1 MRKKAIIA
9 LMLAV
14 GISQTGMTATYI
26 NPVKVYA
33 ETKTGDKYING
44 SAKITQDDLVMS
56 SFALGYTVKDG
67 CKYVVERDGKYYA
80 SEYYSE
86 KNEEADGGVAQWCEF
101 KKSYGSKED
110 ALKAAQQIPKDV
122 ALYLELDTLKV
133 SKTKDLSGVR
143 LIIYD
148 GSSEVASATLD
159 KLDSLVGETKDDSSS
174 TDDTNGTD
182 GTDNT
187 DGNEEPEVDGKVKV
201 TVKNRKIG
209 NDLDVSNKLTV
220 TWDLKNDKASTFEIY
235 GSDCYEY
242 EYLSGKKSGSKTISV
257 DLANGTYNYELTTES
272 GGVVTGSFKVAN
284 TFTNDDT
291 DSSSEDLVNSNEKAP
306 KLKVTGIPK
315 KLAIG
320 QSFDLKIKSDKDA
333 IITFNGQSSG
343 KYEKNV
349 KFSIMQNGFYTY
361 SAVGKTGKETTGSIE
376 IKCFRKPSEVYDRD
390 GYWTGNTIGA
400 KAVSTVKRLVQ
411 TGMYDTKML
420 VVAAVLGVSGVVTLG
435 YRFYKKRRKGGSNA
449 KNS

>member
-1 MRKKAIIA
+1 
-9 LMLAV
+9 MLAV
-14 GISQTGMTATYI
+14 GISQTGITATYI

-44 SAKITQDDLVMS
+44 STKITQDDLVMS

-80 SEYYSE
+80 SEHYSE

-110 ALKAAQQIPKDV
+110 ALKAAQEISKDV
-122 ALYLELDTLKV
+122 AVYLDLDTLKV

-159 KLDSLVGETKDDSSS
+159 KLDSLIGEPKDDSSS
-174 TDDTNGTD
+174 TDD
-182 GTDNT
+182 TDNT

-242 EYLSGKKSGSKTISV
+242 LSGKKSGSKTMSV
-257 DLANGTYNYELTTES
+257 DLANGTYNYELDTES

-284 TFTNDDT
+284 TFTDDDS
-291 DSSSEDLVNSNEKAP
+291 DSSSEDLINSNEKAP

-343 KYEKNV
+343 KYEKNA
-349 KFSIMQNGFYTY
+349 KCNIMQNGFYTY
-361 SAVGKTGKETTGSIE
+361 SAVGKTGRETRGSIE
-376 IKCFRKPSEVYDRD
+376 VKCFKKPSEIYSGDS
-390 GYWTGNTIGA
+390 YWTGNTIGA
-400 KAVSTVKRLVQ
+400 KAVSTIKRLVQ
-411 TGMYDTKML
+411 TGMYDMRML
-420 VVAAVLGVSGVVTLG
+420 VVAGILGVSGVVILG
-435 YRFYKKRRKGGSNA
+435 YRFYKRRKDGSNA

>member
-33 ETKTGDKYING
+33 ETKTDDKYING
-44 SAKITQDDLVMS
+44 STKITQDDLVMS

-110 ALKAAQQIPKDV
+110 ALKAAQEIPKDV
-122 ALYLELDTLKV
+122 ALYLDLDTLKV

-159 KLDSLVGETKDDSSS
+159 RLDSLVGEPKDDSSS
-174 TDDTNGTD
+174 TDD
-182 GTDNT
+182 TDNT

-242 EYLSGKKSGSKTISV
+242 LSGKKTGSKTMSV
-257 DLANGTYNYELTTES
+257 DLANGTYNYELDTES
-272 GGVVTGSFKVAN
+272 GGVVIGSFKVAN
-284 TFTNDDT
+284 TFTDDDS

-333 IITFNGQSSG
+333 IITFNGRSSG

-349 KFSIMQNGFYTY
+349 KFSVMQNGFYTY
-361 SAVGKTGKETTGSIE
+361 SAVGKTGKETRGSIE
-376 IKCFRKPSEVYDRD
+376 VKCFKKPSEIYSGDS
-390 GYWTGNTIGA
+390 YWTGNTIGA
-400 KAVSTVKRLVQ
+400 KAVSTIKRLVQ
-411 TGMYDTKML
+411 TGMYDMRML
-420 VVAAVLGVSGVVTLG
+420 VVAGILGVSGVVTLG
-435 YRFYKKRRKGGSNA
+435 YGFYKKRRKDGSNA

>member
-1 MRKKAIIA
+1 
-9 LMLAV
+9 MLALSM
-14 GISQTGMTATYI
+14 SQTGMTATYI

-33 ETKTGDKYING
+33 EAKGDKYING
-44 SAKITQDDLVMS
+44 STKITQDDLVMS

-86 KNEEADGGVAQWCEF
+86 KNEEAEGGVAQWCEF

-110 ALKAAQQIPKDV
+110 ALKAAQEIPKDV
-122 ALYLELDTLKV
+122 AVYLDLDTLKV

-148 GSSEVASATLD
+148 GSSEVATATLD
-159 KLDSLVGETKDDSSS
+159 KLDSLVGEPKDDSSS
-174 TDDTNGTD
+174 TDD
-182 GTDNT
+182 TDNT

-242 EYLSGKKSGSKTISV
+242 LSGKKSGSKTMSV
-257 DLANGTYNYELTTES
+257 DLANGTYNYELDTES

-284 TFTNDDT
+284 TFTDDDS
-291 DSSSEDLVNSNEKAP
+291 DSSSEDLINSNEKAP

-333 IITFNGQSSG
+333 IITFNGRSSG

-361 SAVGKTGKETTGSIE
+361 SAVGKTGRETRGSIE
-376 IKCFRKPSEVYDRD
+376 VKCFKKPSEVYSGDS
-390 GYWTGNTIGA
+390 YWTGNTIGA
-400 KAVSTVKRLVQ
+400 KAVSTIKRLVQ
-411 TGMYDTKML
+411 TGMYDMRML
-420 VVAAVLGVSGVVTLG
+420 VVAGILGVSGVVTLG
-435 YRFYKKRRKGGSNA
+435 YGFYKKRRKGGSNA

>member
-44 SAKITQDDLVMS
+44 STKITQDDLVMS

-110 ALKAAQQIPKDV
+110 ALKAAQEIPKDV
-122 ALYLELDTLKV
+122 AVYLDLDALKV

-143 LIIYD
+143 FIIYD
-148 GSSEVASATLD
+148 SSSEVASATLD
-159 KLDSLVGETKDDSSS
+159 KLDSLVGEPKDDSSS
-174 TDDTNGTD
+174 TDD
-182 GTDNT
+182 TDNT

-220 TWDLKNDKASTFEIY
+220 TWDLKNDKAFTFEIY
-235 GSDCYEY
+235 GSDCY
-242 EYLSGKKSGSKTISV
+242 EYLSGKKSGSKTMSV
-257 DLANGTYNYELTTES
+257 DLANGTYNYELDTES

-284 TFTNDDT
+284 TFTDDDS
-291 DSSSEDLVNSNEKAP
+291 DSSSEDLINSNEKAP

-361 SAVGKTGKETTGSIE
+361 SAVGKTGRETRGSIE
-376 IKCFRKPSEVYDRD
+376 VKCFKKPSEIYDRD

-400 KAVSTVKRLVQ
+400 KAVSTIKRLVQ
-411 TGMYDTKML
+411 TGMYDMRML
-420 VVAAVLGVSGVVTLG
+420 VVAGILGVSGVVTLG
-435 YRFYKKRRKGGSNA
+435 YGFYKKRRKGGSNA

>member
-14 GISQTGMTATYI
+14 GISQTGITATYI

-33 ETKTGDKYING
+33 ETKTDDKYING
-44 SAKITQDDLVMS
+44 STKITQDDLVMS

-122 ALYLELDTLKV
+122 AVYLDLNTLKV

-148 GSSEVASATLD
+148 GSSEAVSATLD
-159 KLDSLVGETKDDSSS
+159 KLDSLVGEPKDDSSS
-174 TDDTNGTD
+174 TDD
-182 GTDNT
+182 TDNT

-242 EYLSGKKSGSKTISV
+242 LSGKKSGSKTMSV
-257 DLANGTYNYELTTES
+257 DLANGTYNYELDTES

-284 TFTNDDT
+284 TFTDDDS
-291 DSSSEDLVNSNEKAP
+291 DSSSEDLINSNEKAP

-333 IITFNGQSSG
+333 IITFNGRSSG

-361 SAVGKTGKETTGSIE
+361 SAVGKTGRETRGSIE
-376 IKCFRKPSEVYDRD
+376 VKCFKKPSEIYSGDS
-390 GYWTGNTIGA
+390 YWTGNTIGA
-400 KAVSTVKRLVQ
+400 KAVSTIKRLVQ
-411 TGMYDTKML
+411 TGMYDIRML
-420 VVAAVLGVSGVVTLG
+420 VVAGILGVSGVVILG
-435 YRFYKKRRKGGSNA
+435 YRFYKRRKGGSNA

>member
-1 MRKKAIIA
+1 
-9 LMLAV
+9 MLAV
-14 GISQTGMTATYI
+14 GISQTGITATYI

-44 SAKITQDDLVMS
+44 STKITQDDLVMS

-67 CKYVVERDGKYYA
+67 CRYVVERDGKYYA
-80 SEYYSE
+80 SEHYSE

-110 ALKAAQQIPKDV
+110 ALKAAQEIPKDV
-122 ALYLELDTLKV
+122 AVYLDLDTLKV

-159 KLDSLVGETKDDSSS
+159 KLDSLVGEPKDDSSS
-174 TDDTNGTD
+174 TDDT
-182 GTDNT
+182 DNT
-187 DGNEEPEVDGKVKV
+187 DGNEEPKVDGKVKV

-242 EYLSGKKSGSKTISV
+242 LSGKKSGSKTMSV
-257 DLANGTYNYELTTES
+257 DLANGTYNYELDTES

-284 TFTNDDT
+284 TFTDDDS
-291 DSSSEDLVNSNEKAP
+291 DSSSEDLINSNEKAP

-333 IITFNGQSSG
+333 IITFNGRSSG
-343 KYEKNV
+343 KYEKNA

-361 SAVGKTGKETTGSIE
+361 SAVGKTGRETRGSIE
-376 IKCFRKPSEVYDRD
+376 VKCFKKPSEIYSGDS
-390 GYWTGNTIGA
+390 YWTGNTIGA
-400 KAVSTVKRLVQ
+400 KAVSTIKRLVQ
-411 TGMYDTKML
+411 TGMYDIRML
-420 VVAAVLGVSGVVTLG
+420 VVAGILGVSGVVILG
-435 YRFYKKRRKGGSNA
+435 YRFYKRRKDGSNA

>member
-1 MRKKAIIA
+1 
-9 LMLAV
+9 MLAV

-44 SAKITQDDLVMS
+44 STKITQDDLVMS

-110 ALKAAQQIPKDV
+110 ALKAAQEIPKDV
-122 ALYLELDTLKV
+122 AVYLDLNTLKV

-159 KLDSLVGETKDDSSS
+159 KLDSLVGEPKDDSSS
-174 TDDTNGTD
+174 TDD
-182 GTDNT
+182 TDNT

-242 EYLSGKKSGSKTISV
+242 LSGKKSGSKTMSV
-257 DLANGTYNYELTTES
+257 DLANGTYNYELDTES

-284 TFTNDDT
+284 TFTDDDS
-291 DSSSEDLVNSNEKAP
+291 DSSSEDLINSNEKAP

-333 IITFNGQSSG
+333 IITFNGRSSG
-343 KYEKNV
+343 KYEKNA

-361 SAVGKTGKETTGSIE
+361 SAVGKTGRETRGSIE
-376 IKCFRKPSEVYDRD
+376 VKCFKKPSEIYSGDS
-390 GYWTGNTIGA
+390 YWTGNTIGA
-400 KAVSTVKRLVQ
+400 KVVSTIKRLVQ
-411 TGMYDTKML
+411 TGMYDIRML
-420 VVAAVLGVSGVVTLG
+420 VVAAVLGISGVVILG
-435 YRFYKKRRKGGSNA
+435 YRFYKRRKDGSNA

>member
-9 LMLAV
+9 LMLALSM
-14 GISQTGMTATYI
+14 SQTGMTATYI

-33 ETKTGDKYING
+33 EAKGDKYING
-44 SAKITQDDLVMS
+44 STKITQDDLVMS

-86 KNEEADGGVAQWCEF
+86 KNEEAEGGVAQWCEF

-110 ALKAAQQIPKDV
+110 ALKAAQEIPKDV
-122 ALYLELDTLKV
+122 AVYLDLDTLKV

-148 GSSEVASATLD
+148 GSSEVATATLD
-159 KLDSLVGETKDDSSS
+159 KLDSLVGEPKDDSSS
-174 TDDTNGTD
+174 TDD
-182 GTDNT
+182 TDNT

-242 EYLSGKKSGSKTISV
+242 LSGKKSGSKTMSV
-257 DLANGTYNYELTTES
+257 DLANGTYNYELDTES

-284 TFTNDDT
+284 TFTDDDS
-291 DSSSEDLVNSNEKAP
+291 DSSSEDLINSNEKAP

-333 IITFNGQSSG
+333 IITFNGRSSG

-361 SAVGKTGKETTGSIE
+361 SAVGKTGRETRGSIE
-376 IKCFRKPSEVYDRD
+376 VKCFKKPSEVYSGDS
-390 GYWTGNTIGA
+390 YWTGNTIGA
-400 KAVSTVKRLVQ
+400 KAVSTIKRLVQ
-411 TGMYDTKML
+411 TGMYDMRML
-420 VVAAVLGVSGVVTLG
+420 VVAGILGVSGVVTLG
-435 YRFYKKRRKGGSNA
+435 YGFYKKRRKGGSNA

>member
-1 MRKKAIIA
+1 
-9 LMLAV
+9 MLAV

-26 NPVKVYA
+26 NLVKVYA

-44 SAKITQDDLVMS
+44 STKITQDDLVMS

-86 KNEEADGGVAQWCEF
+86 KNEEAEGGVAQWCEF

-110 ALKAAQQIPKDV
+110 ALKAAQEIPKDV
-122 ALYLELDTLKV
+122 AVYLDLNTLKV

-159 KLDSLVGETKDDSSS
+159 KLDSLVGEPKDDSSS
-174 TDDTNGTD
+174 TDD
-182 GTDNT
+182 TDNT

-242 EYLSGKKSGSKTISV
+242 LSGKKSGSKTMSV
-257 DLANGTYNYELTTES
+257 DLANGTYNYELDTES

-284 TFTNDDT
+284 TFTDDDS
-291 DSSSEDLVNSNEKAP
+291 DSSSEDLINSNEKAP
-306 KLKVTGIPK
+306 KLKITGIPK

-333 IITFNGQSSG
+333 IITFNGRSSG
-343 KYEKNV
+343 KYEKNA

-361 SAVGKTGKETTGSIE
+361 SAVGKTGRETRGSIE
-376 IKCFRKPSEVYDRD
+376 VKCFKKPSEIYSGDS
-390 GYWTGNTIGA
+390 YWTGNTIGA
-400 KAVSTVKRLVQ
+400 KAVSTIKRLVQ
-411 TGMYDTKML
+411 TGMYDIRML
-420 VVAAVLGVSGVVTLG
+420 VVAGILGVSGVVTLG
-435 YRFYKKRRKGGSNA
+435 YRFYNKKRRKDGSNA

>member
-1 MRKKAIIA
+1 
-9 LMLAV
+9 MLAV

-44 SAKITQDDLVMS
+44 STKITQDDLVMS

-110 ALKAAQQIPKDV
+110 ALKAAQEIPKDV
-122 ALYLELDTLKV
+122 AMYLDLDTLKV
-133 SKTKDLSGVR
+133 SKTKDLSGVK

-148 GSSEVASATLD
+148 GSSEAVSATLD
-159 KLDSLVGETKDDSSS
+159 KLDSFVGEPKDDSSS
-174 TDDTNGTD
+174 TDD
-182 GTDNT
+182 TDNT

-242 EYLSGKKSGSKTISV
+242 LSGKKSGSKTMSV
-257 DLANGTYNYELTTES
+257 DLANGTYNYELDTES

-284 TFTNDDT
+284 TFTDDDS
-291 DSSSEDLVNSNEKAP
+291 DSSSEDLINSNEKAP

-333 IITFNGQSSG
+333 IITFNGRSSG
-343 KYEKNV
+343 KYEKNA

-361 SAVGKTGKETTGSIE
+361 SAVGKTGRETRGSIE
-376 IKCFRKPSEVYDRD
+376 VKCFKKPSEVYSGDS
-390 GYWTGNTIGA
+390 YWTGNTIGA
-400 KAVSTVKRLVQ
+400 KAVSAVKRLVQ
-411 TGMYDTKML
+411 TGMYDMRML
-420 VVAAVLGVSGVVTLG
+420 VVAGILGASGVVTLG
-435 YRFYKKRRKGGSNA
+435 YRFYKRRKDGSNA

>member
-14 GISQTGMTATYI
+14 GISQTGITATYI

-44 SAKITQDDLVMS
+44 STKITQDDLVMS

-80 SEYYSE
+80 SEHYSE

-110 ALKAAQQIPKDV
+110 ALKAAQEISKDV
-122 ALYLELDTLKV
+122 AVYLDLDTLKV

-159 KLDSLVGETKDDSSS
+159 KLDSLIGEPKDDSSS
-174 TDDTNGTD
+174 TDD
-182 GTDNT
+182 TDNT

-242 EYLSGKKSGSKTISV
+242 LSGKKSGSKTMSV
-257 DLANGTYNYELTTES
+257 DLANGTYNYELDTES

-284 TFTNDDT
+284 TFTDDDS
-291 DSSSEDLVNSNEKAP
+291 DSSSEDLINSNEKAP

-343 KYEKNV
+343 KYEKNA

-361 SAVGKTGKETTGSIE
+361 SAVGKTGRETRGSNE
-376 IKCFRKPSEVYDRD
+376 VKCFKKPSEIYSGDS
-390 GYWTGNTIGA
+390 YWTGNTIGA
-400 KAVSTVKRLVQ
+400 KAVSTIKRLVQ
-411 TGMYDTKML
+411 TGMYDMRML
-420 VVAAVLGVSGVVTLG
+420 VVAGILGVSGVVILG
-435 YRFYKKRRKGGSNA
+435 YRFYKRRKDGSNA

>member
-14 GISQTGMTATYI
+14 GISQTGITATYI

-44 SAKITQDDLVMS
+44 STKITQDDLVMS

-67 CKYVVERDGKYYA
+67 CRYVVERDGKYYA
-80 SEYYSE
+80 SEHYSE

-110 ALKAAQQIPKDV
+110 ALKAAQEIPKDV
-122 ALYLELDTLKV
+122 AVYLDLDTLKV

-159 KLDSLVGETKDDSSS
+159 KLDSLVGEPKDDSSS
-174 TDDTNGTD
+174 TDDT
-182 GTDNT
+182 DNT
-187 DGNEEPEVDGKVKV
+187 DGNEEPKVDGKVKV

-242 EYLSGKKSGSKTISV
+242 LSGKKSGSKTMSV
-257 DLANGTYNYELTTES
+257 DLANGTYNYELDTES

-284 TFTNDDT
+284 TFTDDDS
-291 DSSSEDLVNSNEKAP
+291 DSSSEDLINSNEKAP

-333 IITFNGQSSG
+333 IITFNGRSSG
-343 KYEKNV
+343 KYEKNA

-361 SAVGKTGKETTGSIE
+361 SAVGKTGRETRGSIE
-376 IKCFRKPSEVYDRD
+376 VKCFKKPSEIYSGDS
-390 GYWTGNTIGA
+390 YWTGNTIGA
-400 KAVSTVKRLVQ
+400 KAVSTIKRLVQ
-411 TGMYDTKML
+411 TGMYDIRML
-420 VVAAVLGVSGVVTLG
+420 VVAGILGVSGVVILG
-435 YRFYKKRRKGGSNA
+435 YRFYKRRKDGSNA

>member
-26 NPVKVYA
+26 NLVKVYA

-44 SAKITQDDLVMS
+44 STKITQDDLVMS

-86 KNEEADGGVAQWCEF
+86 KNEEAEGGVAQWCEF

-110 ALKAAQQIPKDV
+110 ALKAAQEIPKDV
-122 ALYLELDTLKV
+122 AVYLDLNTLKV

-159 KLDSLVGETKDDSSS
+159 KLDSLVGEPKDDSSS
-174 TDDTNGTD
+174 TDD
-182 GTDNT
+182 TDNT

-242 EYLSGKKSGSKTISV
+242 LSGKKSGSKTMSV
-257 DLANGTYNYELTTES
+257 DLANGTYNYELDTES

-284 TFTNDDT
+284 TFTDDDS
-291 DSSSEDLVNSNEKAP
+291 DSSSEDLINSNEKAP
-306 KLKVTGIPK
+306 KLKITGIPK

-333 IITFNGQSSG
+333 IITFNGRSSG
-343 KYEKNV
+343 KYEKNA

-361 SAVGKTGKETTGSIE
+361 SAVGKTGRETRGSIE
-376 IKCFRKPSEVYDRD
+376 VKCFKKPSEIYSGDS
-390 GYWTGNTIGA
+390 YWTGNTIGA
-400 KAVSTVKRLVQ
+400 KAVSTIKRLVQ
-411 TGMYDTKML
+411 TGMYDIRML
-420 VVAAVLGVSGVVTLG
+420 VVAGILGVSGVVTLG
-435 YRFYKKRRKGGSNA
+435 YRFYNKKRRKDGSNA

>member
-1 MRKKAIIA
+1 M
-9 LMLAV
+9 
-14 GISQTGMTATYI
+14 
-26 NPVKVYA
+26 YA

-44 SAKITQDDLVMS
+44 STKITQDDLVMS

-67 CKYVVERDGKYYA
+67 CRYVVERDGKYYA
-80 SEYYSE
+80 SEHYSE

-110 ALKAAQQIPKDV
+110 ALKAAQEIPKDV
-122 ALYLELDTLKV
+122 AVYLDLDTLKV

-159 KLDSLVGETKDDSSS
+159 KLDSLVGEPKDDSSS
-174 TDDTNGTD
+174 TDDT
-182 GTDNT
+182 DNT
-187 DGNEEPEVDGKVKV
+187 DGNEEPKVDGKVKV

-242 EYLSGKKSGSKTISV
+242 LSGKKSGSKTMSV
-257 DLANGTYNYELTTES
+257 DLANGTYNYELDTES

-284 TFTNDDT
+284 TFTDDDS
-291 DSSSEDLVNSNEKAP
+291 DSSSEDLINSNEKAP

-333 IITFNGQSSG
+333 IITFNGRSSG
-343 KYEKNV
+343 KYEKNA

-361 SAVGKTGKETTGSIE
+361 SAVGKTGRETRGSIE
-376 IKCFRKPSEVYDRD
+376 VKCFKKPSEIYSGDS
-390 GYWTGNTIGA
+390 YWTGNTIGA
-400 KAVSTVKRLVQ
+400 KAVSTIKRLVQ
-411 TGMYDTKML
+411 TGMYDIRML
-420 VVAAVLGVSGVVTLG
+420 VVAGILGVSGVVILG
-435 YRFYKKRRKGGSNA
+435 YRFYKRRKDGSNA